1 MSQPIDVG
9 AVLGGRY
16 KVTEVVL
23 ASADGDVVLDGT
35 DQVLN
40 RTVSILVASSANA
53 SQVATSAR
61 EIATGERYGAMQVL
75 DLGISEGSTYLITNT
90 AEPADLLDLVIQRD
104 APFVE
109 PFYTDTLGSEIFGVS
124 RSTEPHVYDDD
135 DEYYEEQRAQE
146 ANRPGVMDRLPEI
159 NLSER
164 FSGLKARFNKGRDTD
179 GDGTGDPGAA
189 PAAGSTDDASLTDAT
204 DAPAHGPAA
213 ASDGPPAALPP
224 RPAGPPRRQPSPS
237 QQPAG
242 EDTGEI
248 QRPPA
253 TQAQSLPPV
262 KPATPRASDA
272 DQERGAA
279 KPARGRTSNKVSLYD
294 DAEPQEGRES
304 PAPREQAEPADR
316 GLSAA
321 AGAAAAAAAGAA
333 AGAAGAAAGAA
344 GTPAESAGAGAGSI
358 RGGSGH
364 PSAETGAGRKAS
376 VFPAGARNYQQSSPH
391 ADPDAADDYDEDSD
405 GGRKATRLIVGGVLA
420 LLLVFAVVFAFNNL
434 GPRGEDPVAGDSP
447 SSAPAESGGGGA
459 EPTGEAEPTD
469 APTVA
474 PQIAGLSRLV
484 PGNQE
489 LNAET
494 DATLSRAIDGN
505 QGSMYRSYSY
515 TQPQFGGFA
524 ANMVLVVELEEESDV
539 SSVELSGLNGTGGAF
554 QIRVGETDDLGAATE
569 VTSGSFTGPTVTVPV
584 SGDDG
589 GPAKAQYVFI
599 NVTELPRLASSSN
612 ESRPYGLQVA
622 EIKVS

>member
-104 APFVE
+104 TPFVE

-135 DEYYEEQRAQE
+135 EEYYEEQRAQE

-164 FSGLKARFNKGRDTD
+164 FSGLKARFNRGRETD
-179 GDGTGDPGAA
+179 GDGTGDPGPVSAADSTDADSLDATEAAAGGAVAASAA
-189 PAAGSTDDASLTDAT
+189 PA
-204 DAPAHGPAA
+204 
-213 ASDGPPAALPP
+213 AALPP
-224 RPAGPPRRQPSPS
+224 RPAAPPSQQPSPS

-262 KPATPRASDA
+262 KPATPKASDTGE
-272 DQERGAA
+272 ERGAA
-279 KPARGRTSNKVSLYD
+279 RPAHGRTSNKVSLYD
-294 DAEPQEGRES
+294 DAEPQ
-304 PAPREQAEPADR
+304 
-316 GLSAA
+316 
-321 AGAAAAAAAGAA
+321 
-333 AGAAGAAAGAA
+333 
-344 GTPAESAGAGAGSI
+344 
-358 RGGSGH
+358 GG
-364 PSAETGAGRKAS
+364 
-376 VFPAGARNYQQSSPH
+376 Q
-391 ADPDAADDYDEDSD
+391 
-405 GGRKATRLIVGGVLA
+405 
-420 LLLVFAVVFAFNNL
+420 
-434 GPRGEDPVAGDSP
+434 
-447 SSAPAESGGGGA
+447 
-459 EPTGEAEPTD
+459 
-469 APTVA
+469 
-474 PQIAGLSRLV
+474 
-484 PGNQE
+484 
-489 LNAET
+489 
-494 DATLSRAIDGN
+494 
-505 QGSMYRSYSY
+505 
-515 TQPQFGGFA
+515 
-524 ANMVLVVELEEESDV
+524 
-539 SSVELSGLNGTGGAF
+539 
-554 QIRVGETDDLGAATE
+554 
-569 VTSGSFTGPTVTVPV
+569 
-584 SGDDG
+584 
-589 GPAKAQYVFI
+589 
-599 NVTELPRLASSSN
+599 
-612 ESRPYGLQVA
+612 
-622 EIKVS
+622 